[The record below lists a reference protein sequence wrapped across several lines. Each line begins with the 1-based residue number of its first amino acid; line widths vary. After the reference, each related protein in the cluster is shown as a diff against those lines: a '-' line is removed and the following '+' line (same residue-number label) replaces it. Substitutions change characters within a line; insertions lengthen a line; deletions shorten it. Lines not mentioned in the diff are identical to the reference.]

1 MISGRDKWTLFLVIL
16 SMFATAWVLSKEP
29 VEIYSGY
36 VVILTLLPVY
46 MIRFGIPLRFWY
58 FLIFFL
64 FTGMLNIV
72 IGNNSMDQFLKIL
85 IGVLMSYLF
94 YYYVLARFEF
104 NVELLFRAYMLGAVI
119 VSAIG
124 LFQFVSYMVGFK
136 LGYDFRWTG
145 FFNKWNISSGGTMGL
160 RVNSIFS
167 EPSSYAAILA
177 PAMFVAL
184 NNLVSFKNYLVKR
197 WQSILILVVYVLTFS
212 SLGFIGIFI
221 ALLLLMINYGLGRFL
236 FLFAPLLA
244 IAFFVMYNYVE
255 DFRYRWDSTVYLF
268 ETGQVDIGAQHGS
281 AIVFYNNFVVATENL
296 KTNFLFGTG
305 LGSHPFAFEQYS
317 ITSNIEIFGFALNSA
332 DANSMLL
339 RIMSEIGLIG
349 LIGAFIFIRR
359 NFVRRDIVNTER
371 TEWIISSA
379 VLCVI
384 LLFML
389 RQGHYFLNGFPF
401 FVWIYYYCRKWADQV
416 ILDMQSAEQ
425 EGEEEDEQIQEETL
439 REPGSA

>member
-1 MISGRDKWTLFLVIL
+1 MISGRDKWTLFLVII
-16 SMFATAWVLSKEP
+16 SMFATAWVLTKDP

-36 VVILTLLPVY
+36 VVILTLLPIY
-46 MIRFGIPLRFWY
+46 MIRFGIPVRFWY

-64 FTGMLNIV
+64 ATGMLNIAL
-72 IGNNSMDQFLKIL
+72 GNNSMDQFLKIL
-85 IGVLMSYLF
+85 LGVLMSYLF

-104 NVELLFRAYMLGAVI
+104 DVEVVFRAYMIGAVV
-119 VSAIG
+119 VSIIA

-145 FFNKWNISSGGTMGL
+145 LFNKWNISPGGNLGL

-177 PAMFVAL
+177 PAMFVAI
-184 NNLVSFKNYLVKR
+184 NNLISFRNYLIKR
-197 WQSILILVVYVLTFS
+197 WQSILILIMYVLTFS

-221 ALLLLMINYGLGRFL
+221 ALLLLMVNYGLGRFI
-236 FLFAPLLA
+236 FLFAPLLV

-281 AIVFYNNFVVATENL
+281 AIVFYNNFVVATENV
-296 KTNFLFGTG
+296 KSNFLFGTG

-317 ITSNIEIFGFALNSA
+317 ITRNIEIFGFALNSA

-339 RIMSEIGLIG
+339 RIISEIGLLG
-349 LIGAFIFIRR
+349 VLGAIIFIRR
-359 NFVRRDIVNTER
+359 NFVRRDVADTER
-371 TEWIISSA
+371 NEWIISSA
-379 VLCVI
+379 TLCII
-384 LLFML
+384 LLFMV

-401 FVWIYYYCRKWADQV
+401 FVWIYYYCRRWADRV
-416 ILDMQSAEQ
+416 SEQ
-425 EGEEEDEQIQEETL
+425 IEIEREEEEESDPETGDEGLIAPE
-439 REPGSA
+439 RI